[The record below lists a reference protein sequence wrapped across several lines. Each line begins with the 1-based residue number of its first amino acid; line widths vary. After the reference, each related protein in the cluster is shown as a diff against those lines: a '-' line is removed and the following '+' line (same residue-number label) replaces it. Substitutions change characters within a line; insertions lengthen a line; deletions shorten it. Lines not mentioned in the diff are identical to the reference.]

1 LKKLIL
7 FLCLLFLSFFSHA
20 ENRFYIQ
27 GQINTVMPGDVDSK
41 TYSGTVDGVAI
52 SNLKASFDFENSTT
66 GGIEIGFKNIYDTNF
81 RAGLQ
86 YIAPEFE
93 FNKLD
98 VSATATINGTNY
110 NVGTTYSRSDATT
123 DGLNLDIDAKMLFL
137 NLYYDF
143 AGYWDTFVP
152 FLGIGAGIADYKG
165 VDAREPAVAGMV
177 GFKKYIDDDKQF
189 YFGHK
194 STYTRSSGPELDGG
208 LKFEDVEFYTA
219 TFQFGYEF

>member
-1 LKKLIL
+1 ML
-7 FLCLLFLSFFSHA
+7 FLLSLSFFSQA

-41 TYSGTVDGVAI
+41 TFSGEVNGVAI

-98 VSATATINGTNY
+98 VSATATIDGTNY
-110 NVGTTYSRSDATT
+110 NATYSRSDAAN

-137 NLYYDF
+137 NVYYDF

-152 FLGIGAGIADYKG
+152 FLGMGAGIADYKG

-177 GFKKYIDDDKQF
+177 GFKKYIDDDKQL

-194 STYTRSSGPELDGG
+194 SAYTRSSGPELDGG

>member
-1 LKKLIL
+1 MKKLIILL
-7 FLCLLFLSFFSHA
+7 FLLSLSFFSQA

-41 TYSGTVDGVAI
+41 TFSGTVDGVAI
-52 SNLKASFDFENSTT
+52 SNLRASFDFDNSTT

-98 VSATATINGTNY
+98 VSATATINSTNY
-110 NVGTTYSRSDATT
+110 NATYSRSDAAN
-123 DGLNLDIDAKMLFL
+123 DGLNLDIDAKMVFL
-137 NLYYDF
+137 NVYYDF
-143 AGYWDTFVP
+143 SGYWDTFVP
-152 FLGIGAGIADYKG
+152 FLGMGAGIADYKG

-177 GFKKYIDDDKQF
+177 GFKKYIDDNKQL

>member
-1 LKKLIL
+1 MKKLIV
-7 FLCLLFLSFFSHA
+7 FLYLLSLSFFSQA

-27 GQINTVMPGDVDSK
+27 GQTNTVMPGDVDSK
-41 TYSGTVDGVAI
+41 TFSGTLDDVAI
-52 SNLKASFDFENSTT
+52 SNLKASFDFDNSTT
-66 GGIEIGFKNIYDTNF
+66 VGIEIGFKNIYDTNF

-98 VSATATINGTNY
+98 VSATATIDGTNY
-110 NVGTTYSRSDATT
+110 NATYSRSDAAN

-137 NLYYDF
+137 NVYYDF
-143 AGYWDTFVP
+143 SGYWDTFVP
-152 FLGIGAGIADYKG
+152 FLGMGTGIADYKG
-165 VDAREPAVAGMV
+165 VDAREPAIAGMV
-177 GFKKYIDDDKQF
+177 GFKKYIGDDKQL

-208 LKFEDVEFYTA
+208 LKLKM
-219 TFQFGYEF
+219 

>member
-1 LKKLIL
+1 
-7 FLCLLFLSFFSHA
+7 LLSLSFFSQA

-27 GQINTVMPGDVDSK
+27 GQTNTVMPGDVDSK
-41 TYSGTVDGVAI
+41 TFSGTLDDVAI
-52 SNLKASFDFENSTT
+52 SNLKASFDFDNSTT
-66 GGIEIGFKNIYDTNF
+66 VGIEIGFKNIYDTNF

-98 VSATATINGTNY
+98 VSATATIDGTNY
-110 NVGTTYSRSDATT
+110 NATYSRSDAAN

-137 NLYYDF
+137 NVYYDF
-143 AGYWDTFVP
+143 TGYWDTFVP
-152 FLGIGAGIADYKG
+152 FLGMGAGIADYKG

-177 GFKKYIDDDKQF
+177 GFKKYIDDDKQL

-194 STYTRSSGPELDGG
+194 STYTRSSGPELDGV

>member
-1 LKKLIL
+1 LKKLIV
-7 FLCLLFLSFFSHA
+7 FLYLLSLSFFSQA

-27 GQINTVMPGDVDSK
+27 GQTNTVMPGDVDSK
-41 TYSGTVDGVAI
+41 TFSGTLDDVAI
-52 SNLKASFDFENSTT
+52 SNLKASFDFDNSTT
-66 GGIEIGFKNIYDTNF
+66 VGIEIGFKNIYDTNF

-98 VSATATINGTNY
+98 VSATATIDGTNY
-110 NVGTTYSRSDATT
+110 NATYSRSDAAN

-137 NLYYDF
+137 NVYYDF

-152 FLGIGAGIADYKG
+152 FLGMGAGIADYKG

-177 GFKKYIDDDKQF
+177 GFKKYIDDDKQL

-208 LKFEDVEFYTA
+208 LKLKM
-219 TFQFGYEF
+219 

>member
-1 LKKLIL
+1 
-7 FLCLLFLSFFSHA
+7 
-20 ENRFYIQ
+20 
-27 GQINTVMPGDVDSK
+27 MPGDIDSK
-41 TYSGTVDGVAI
+41 TYSGTLDGVAI
-52 SNLKASFDFENSTT
+52 SNLKASFDFDNSTT
-66 GGIEIGFKNIYDTNF
+66 GGIEIGFKNIYNTNF

-98 VSATATINGTNY
+98 VSATATIDGTNY
-110 NVGTTYSRSDATT
+110 SAIYSRSDATT

-137 NLYYDF
+137 NVYYDF
-143 AGYWDTFVP
+143 EGYWDRFVP

-165 VDAREPAVAGMV
+165 VDAKEPSVSGMV
-177 GFKKYIDDDKQF
+177 GFKKYIDDDKHF

>member
-1 LKKLIL
+1 MKKLIL
-7 FLCLLFLSFFSHA
+7 ILCLQFISFFSQA

-27 GQINTVMPGDVDSK
+27 GQINTVMPGDVDSE
-41 TYSGTVDGVAI
+41 TYSGSVDGIAI

-110 NVGTTYSRSDATT
+110 NVGTTYSRSDSTT

-143 AGYWDTFVP
+143 AGYWIH
-152 FLGIGAGIADYKG
+152 LC
-165 VDAREPAVAGMV
+165 
-177 GFKKYIDDDKQF
+177 
-189 YFGHK
+189 H
-194 STYTRSSGPELDGG
+194 S
-208 LKFEDVEFYTA
+208 
-219 TFQFGYEF
+219 

>member
-1 LKKLIL
+1 MKKLIV
-7 FLCLLFLSFFSHA
+7 FLYLLSLSFFSQA

-27 GQINTVMPGDVDSK
+27 GQTNTVMPGDVDSK
-41 TYSGTVDGVAI
+41 TFSGTLDDVAI
-52 SNLKASFDFENSTT
+52 SNLKASFDFDNSTT
-66 GGIEIGFKNIYDTNF
+66 VGIEIGFKNIYDTNF

-98 VSATATINGTNY
+98 VSATATIDGTNY
-110 NVGTTYSRSDATT
+110 NATYSRSDAAN

-137 NLYYDF
+137 NVYYDF
-143 AGYWDTFVP
+143 SGYWDTFVP
-152 FLGIGAGIADYKG
+152 FLGMGAGIADYKG

-177 GFKKYIDDDKQF
+177 GFKKYIGVDKQL

-208 LKFEDVEFYTA
+208 LKLKM
-219 TFQFGYEF
+219 

>member
-1 LKKLIL
+1 MKKLIV
-7 FLCLLFLSFFSHA
+7 FLYLLSLSFFSQA

-27 GQINTVMPGDVDSK
+27 GQTNTVMPGDVDSK
-41 TYSGTVDGVAI
+41 TFSGTLDDVAI
-52 SNLKASFDFENSTT
+52 SNLKASFDFDNSTT
-66 GGIEIGFKNIYDTNF
+66 VGIEIGFKNIYDTNF

-110 NVGTTYSRSDATT
+110 NVGTTYSRSDSTT

-143 AGYWDTFVP
+143 AGYWIH
-152 FLGIGAGIADYKG
+152 LC
-165 VDAREPAVAGMV
+165 
-177 GFKKYIDDDKQF
+177 
-189 YFGHK
+189 H
-194 STYTRSSGPELDGG
+194 S
-208 LKFEDVEFYTA
+208 
-219 TFQFGYEF
+219 

>member
-1 LKKLIL
+1 MKKLIILL
-7 FLCLLFLSFFSHA
+7 FLLSLSFFSQA

-41 TYSGTVDGVAI
+41 TFSGTVDGVAI
-52 SNLKASFDFENSTT
+52 SNLRASFDFDNSTT

-110 NVGTTYSRSDATT
+110 NKTYSRSDAAN
-123 DGLNLDIDAKMLFL
+123 DGLNLDIDAKMVFL
-137 NLYYDF
+137 NVYYDF
-143 AGYWDTFVP
+143 SGYWDTFVP
-152 FLGIGAGIADYKG
+152 FLGMGAGIADYKG

-177 GFKKYIDDDKQF
+177 GFKKYIDDNKQL

-219 TFQFGYEF
+219 TFQLGYEF

>member
-1 LKKLIL
+1 ML
-7 FLCLLFLSFFSHA
+7 FLLSLSFFSQA

-41 TYSGTVDGVAI
+41 TFSGTVEGVGI
-52 SNLKASFDFENSTT
+52 SNLKASFDFDNSTT
-66 GGIEIGFKNIYDTNF
+66 GGIEIGFKNIYDSNF

-110 NVGTTYSRSDATT
+110 NKTYSRSDAAI

-137 NLYYDF
+137 NVYYDF
-143 AGYWDTFVP
+143 VGYWDTFVP
-152 FLGIGAGIADYKG
+152 FLGMGAGIADYKG

-177 GFKKYIDDDKQF
+177 GFKKYIHDNKQL

-194 STYTRSSGPELDGG
+194 ATYTRSSGPELDGG

>member
-1 LKKLIL
+1 MKKIIIL
-7 FLCLLFLSFFSHA
+7 LCLLSLSFFSQA

-27 GQINTVMPGDVDSK
+27 GQINTVMPGDADSK
-41 TYSGTVDGVAI
+41 TFSGTVDGVAI
-52 SNLKASFDFENSTT
+52 SNLKASFDFDNSTT

-98 VSATATINGTNY
+98 VSATATINSANY
-110 NVGTTYSRSDATT
+110 NLTYSRSDAAN

-137 NLYYDF
+137 NVYYDF

-152 FLGIGAGIADYKG
+152 FLGMGAGIADYKG

-177 GFKKYIDDDKQF
+177 GFKIYIDDDKQL

>member
-1 LKKLIL
+1 
-7 FLCLLFLSFFSHA
+7 LLSLSFFSQA

-27 GQINTVMPGDVDSK
+27 GQTNTVMPGDVDSK
-41 TYSGTVDGVAI
+41 TFSGTLDDVAI
-52 SNLKASFDFENSTT
+52 SNLKASFDFDNSTT
-66 GGIEIGFKNIYDTNF
+66 VGIEIGFKNIYDTNF

-98 VSATATINGTNY
+98 VSATATIDGTNY
-110 NVGTTYSRSDATT
+110 NATYSRSDAAN

-137 NLYYDF
+137 NVYYDF
-143 AGYWDTFVP
+143 SGYWDTFVP
-152 FLGIGAGIADYKG
+152 FLGMGAGIADYKG

-177 GFKKYIDDDKQF
+177 GFKKYIDDDKQL

-194 STYTRSSGPELDGG
+194 STYTRSSGPELNGG